1 MVGGRPDRPAAAPLG
16 EVGGGRAPRHRA
28 GRAGT
33 QPGPV
38 RGARGPG
45 ANLFGPGPGPGPG
58 SASFGGPKCG
68 ARSPLWL
75 ETRCLR
81 RETTRSRSDGAGRSE
96 DGPAMRRTRSS
107 SCRRPARRSSVT
119 SRSRRESRSRASEA
133 ARMAAAKFFR
143 AVRASPVP
151 RAQCHARELGSK
163 ILSRCVSA
171 SARQSRAQCGA
182 R

>member
-1 MVGGRPDRPAAAPLG
+1 MEGGHHAIVQAARGRSRGQCAAL
-16 EVGGGRAPRHRA
+16 EGRAQTCLDLGLDLDLGRRVLVVRNAERAVRCGSKRDASA
-28 GRAGT
+28 GRLHGH
-33 QPGPV
+33 
-38 RGARGPG
+38 GAT
-45 ANLFGPGPGPGPG
+45 A
-58 SASFGGPKCG
+58 
-68 ARSPLWL
+68 
-75 ETRCLR
+75 
-81 RETTRSRSDGAGRSE
+81 AGRSE